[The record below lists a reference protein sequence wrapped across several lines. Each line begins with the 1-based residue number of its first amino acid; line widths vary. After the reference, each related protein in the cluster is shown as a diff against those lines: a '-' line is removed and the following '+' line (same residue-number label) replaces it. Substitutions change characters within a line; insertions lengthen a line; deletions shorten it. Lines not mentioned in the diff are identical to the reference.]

1 MGKWLVSILAY
12 SFQIKEV
19 WEDTPADQWEL
30 LTRESL
36 WIQTRCQILF
46 RYAIPKQKQI
56 HE

>member
-46 RYAIPKQKQI
+46 RYAIP
-56 HE
+56 